1 MASSLTSDQI
11 AAAVAAV
18 ARWLRTRAQAER
30 GVGEA
35 ALVRL
40 AADADHSALLR
51 RLLAGKLPAASPP
64 PLAHSDPWY
73 EVVERDAVE
82 VLHDDVWVDGSGG
95 AARIVINQH
104 AGWDLLDH
112 ALDAQGRVVSARVRH
127 PGWPW
132 TWRLSPKLLARA
144 EYRADG
150 TVVGRDVLGYAMVR
164 EEGAPTERQTVR
176 QPGGAARR
184 VRP

>member
-11 AAAVAAV
+11 AAAAV
-18 ARWLRTRAQAER
+18 ARWLRTMAQGER

-64 PLAHSDPWY
+64 PLAHSSPWY
-73 EVVERDAVE
+73 DVVERDAVE
-82 VLHDDVWVDGSGG
+82 VLYDDVWVDRAGE
-95 AARIVINQH
+95 AARVVINQ
-104 AGWDLLDH
+104 
-112 ALDAQGRVVSARVRH
+112 H

-164 EEGAPTERQTVR
+164 EEGAPTERQTVC
-176 QPGGAARR
+176 QPGGEGAGQSLCGKAGAARA
-184 VRP
+184 

>member
-64 PLAHSDPWY
+64 PLAHSSPWY
-73 EVVERDAVE
+73 DVVERDAVE
-82 VLHDDVWVDGSGG
+82 VLYDDVWVDRAGE
-95 AARIVINQH
+95 AARVVINQH
-104 AGWDLLDH
+104 AGWELLEH
-112 ALDAQGRVVSARVRH
+112 ALDGQGHIVWARVRH

-164 EEGAPTERQTVR
+164 EEGAPTERQTVC
-176 QPGGAARR
+176 QPGGKAA
-184 VRP
+184 